1 MARVK
6 GPLMSMTAS
15 GSIAQG
21 GLQFRQTR
29 HGPQVVIPA
38 QGRSSRQQPA
48 SPQQATIR
56 AEVAGIAAEWRTLSP
71 SARAWWLD
79 QARATTAPNGWNLFL
94 AARLNELRNPANM
107 LTLPDGRPITDGY
120 GRRLLV

>member
-6 GPLMSMTAS
+6 GPLMSFSAS
-15 GSIAQG
+15 GSVGQG
-21 GLQFRQTR
+21 LVQFRTTR
-29 HGPQVVIPA
+29 NGPQVVIPA
-38 QGRSSRQQPA
+38 LGRSSRQQSA

-94 AARLNELRNPANM
+94 AARLYELRNPVNA
-107 LTLPDGRPITDGY
+107 LTLADGRPITDGY